1 MLDINHQFIGHNS
14 WTTQHGVLL
23 MGSTF
28 FELLPFSDQSQVIEF
43 VNYKTRRNA
52 NAGRYLLEIKPTY
65 LKNMRQGGLWL

>member
-14 WTTQHGVLL
+14 WTTQHGLLL
-23 MGSTF
+23 MSRD

-43 VNYKTRRNA
+43 VDYKTRGKA
-52 NAGRYLLEIKPTY
+52 SAGRYLLEIKPTY